1 LQVFFLPLI
10 AQVDLSPFI
19 AQVVL
24 PAFEYLSQFPSFLS
38 QTGSILVNKG
48 NYTTMTTLRIK
59 NLRNSHIFV

>member
-48 NYTTMTTLRIK
+48 NYTTMTTL
-59 NLRNSHIFV
+59 